1 MSTISF
7 SCPHC
12 AQKFEVPADKAGKKS
27 KCPKCSKPITV
38 PNRPL
43 DLPKPVVIPRAAE
56 APATVQ
62 PQIIA
67 IPVPQYEPEERRINH
82 THRTKGS
89 FGTGFGLTFGC
100 LMAFLLVS
108 CGGVAFFVFGAGL
121 FTAKVGQTIVNAQ
134 EKKEKVER
142 ESPRAIA
149 GKETQTV
156 EGLKVFV
163 KSAIIA
169 QVPVDRMGQKR
180 TTQEEY
186 LLIEVELSIADTT
199 KKYEHRSWT
208 SDSVFNT
215 SRAKLTDD
223 VGNKYR
229 LTVYDSLTRV
239 EGVKSQ
245 QTVMHGK
252 PANDFIVFEV
262 PVPGANEL
270 DLVLDAGDGRK
281 FYFKLPKE
289 FFAKK

>member
-1 MSTISF
+1 
-7 SCPHC
+7 
-12 AQKFEVPADKAGKKS
+12 
-27 KCPKCSKPITV
+27 
-38 PNRPL
+38 L
-43 DLPKPVVIPRAAE
+43 LLPTTE
-56 APATVQ
+56 CE
-62 PQIIA
+62 
-67 IPVPQYEPEERRINH
+67 EP
-82 THRTKGS
+82 
-89 FGTGFGLTFGC
+89 
-100 LMAFLLVS
+100 
-108 CGGVAFFVFGAGL
+108 
-121 FTAKVGQTIVNAQ
+121 
-134 EKKEKVER
+134 KKEKVER

-180 TTQEEY
+180 TTQEDY
-186 LLIEVELSIADTT
+186 LLIEVELSISDTT

-270 DLVLDAGDGRK
+270 DLVLDAGEGRK

>member
-134 EKKEKVER
+134 EKK
-142 ESPRAIA
+142 
-149 GKETQTV
+149 
-156 EGLKVFV
+156 GLF
-163 KSAIIA
+163 AFRGGA
-169 QVPVDRMGQKR
+169 
-180 TTQEEY
+180 
-186 LLIEVELSIADTT
+186 
-199 KKYEHRSWT
+199 
-208 SDSVFNT
+208 
-215 SRAKLTDD
+215 
-223 VGNKYR
+223 
-229 LTVYDSLTRV
+229 
-239 EGVKSQ
+239 KSQ
-245 QTVMHGK
+245 FRQFVGQDFEPEVLFVSVATG
-252 PANDFIVFEV
+252 PAL
-262 PVPGANEL
+262 EL
-270 DLVLDAGDGRK
+270 ADGVV
-281 FYFKLPKE
+281 E
-289 FFAKK
+289 